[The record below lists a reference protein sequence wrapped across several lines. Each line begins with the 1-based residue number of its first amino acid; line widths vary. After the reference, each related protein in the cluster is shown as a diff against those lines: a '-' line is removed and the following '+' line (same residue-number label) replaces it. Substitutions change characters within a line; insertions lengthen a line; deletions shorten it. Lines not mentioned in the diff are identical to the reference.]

1 MTRKEQINLYLKERN
16 IPITSLEANS
26 IIEGVEWADENP
38 NKDDVYT
45 KQELR
50 DMGFGF
56 DLNGNIC
63 TPNEAYDRAEKYKQ
77 YHKQKLIEKVVKY
90 LENILPYYVDA
101 DFSKPIIDGLYKTI
115 KE

>member
-1 MTRKEQINLYLKERN
+1 MTREEKIKQ
-16 IPITSLEANS
+16 A
-26 IIEGVEWADENP
+26 
-38 NKDDVYT
+38 KDVVYT

-90 LENILPYYVDA
+90 LENILPHYVDSE
-101 DFSKPIIDGLYKTI
+101 FCKPIIDGLYKTI
-115 KE
+115 K